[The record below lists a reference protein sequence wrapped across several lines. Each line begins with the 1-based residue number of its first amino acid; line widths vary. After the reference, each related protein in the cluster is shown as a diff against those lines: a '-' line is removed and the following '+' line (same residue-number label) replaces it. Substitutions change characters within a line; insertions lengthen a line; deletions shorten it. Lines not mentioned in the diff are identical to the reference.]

1 MPATEPVSQPSP
13 PSSPSSTSL
22 RPAEWRGFQGLM
34 PHRIHDILVV
44 SSLYDSFILAEDGQL
59 YERILAES
67 EELNLRN
74 VPGITRV
81 SSGAEALALL
91 AAQPRFNLVVTSL
104 HVGDMGALALAR
116 GIRKVCGKGTAV
128 TLLAYDARELA
139 DFVAR
144 HDARELDGIFL
155 WQGDVRIL
163 LAIVKF
169 VEDRWNVA
177 YDTEEAGVQAILL
190 VEDSVRYYS
199 SFLPVIYS
207 EIWRHS
213 HGLIP
218 DGINLSQKLLR
229 LRARPKVLL
238 CRTWEEAWDAF
249 TRYHEHVLGVISDVE
264 FPREGALEPLA
275 GVELARRIK
284 ADAPDVPVM
293 LQSSRPE
300 NEALAKEAG
309 ASFALKESPFLLQEL
324 RDFMARNFGFGD
336 FVFRLPDGT
345 EVGRA
350 SDLKS
355 LEEMLWTVPAESVG
369 YHGERN
375 HFSNWLKA
383 RTEFDLA
390 HSLRAQEGA
399 RLPDARRPPPG
410 PDPLDPG
417 VPAPSRAAARRRL
430 RPRHL
435 RRERPLLPPRR
446 RLARGQGAR
455 PRLREPPPRRRG
467 SRRAVPGRPRLRP
480 LLRRRRDERLRPV
493 PRRERPARVRH
504 RVCGRRGARAALPR
518 RGAARGDR

>member
-1 MPATEPVSQPSP
+1 
-13 PSSPSSTSL
+13 
-22 RPAEWRGFQGLM
+22 M

-67 EELNLRN
+67 VELNLRN

-144 HDARELDGIFL
+144 HDARELDGVFL

-177 YDTEEAGVQAILL
+177 HDIEEAGVQAILL

-199 SFLPVIYS
+199 SFLPVIYT
-207 EIWRHS
+207 EIWRTRTGS
-213 HGLIP
+213 SRRGSTSP
-218 DGINLSQKLLR
+218 TSCCAC
-229 LRARPKVLL
+229 RARPKILL
-238 CRTWEEAWDAF
+238 CRTFEEAWDAF
-249 TRYHEHVLGVISDVE
+249 SRYHEHVLGVISDVE
-264 FPREGALEPLA
+264 FPARAALEPLA

-284 ADAPDVPVM
+284 ADAPDVPIM

-309 ASFALKESPFLLQEL
+309 ASF
-324 RDFMARNFGFGD
+324 
-336 FVFRLPDGT
+336 
-345 EVGRA
+345 RA
-350 SDLKS
+350 
-355 LEEMLWTVPAESVG
+355 EGVAVP
-369 YHGERN
+369 
-375 HFSNWLKA
+375 
-383 RTEFDLA
+383 
-390 HSLRAQEGA
+390 
-399 RLPDARRPPPG
+399 
-410 PDPLDPG
+410 
-417 VPAPSRAAARRRL
+417 PAGAAATSW
-430 RPRHL
+430 
-435 RRERPLLPPRR
+435 
-446 RLARGQGAR
+446 RGTSASATSSSAS
-455 PRLREPPPRRRG
+455 PT
-467 SRRAVPGRPRLRP
+467 
-480 LLRRRRDERLRPV
+480 
-493 PRRERPARVRH
+493 
-504 RVCGRRGARAALPR
+504 GRRSGAPPT
-518 RGAARGDR
+518 